1 MPSSWPSHRNTG
13 PSSEERTES
22 QCCCQPYPEHLLPDE
37 KLPPHNARGGDG
49 WRQSRTESCCQVGT
63 GAWHKAVSELGHH
76 TFPSTHARKL
86 VQDKTSTLATGGAMT
101 WRLRGRKA
109 LVFGMSMIL
118 EIHLAQC
125 LAYEKS
131 SVNVGETVLRLSGGT
146 CA

>member
-1 MPSSWPSHRNTG
+1 
-13 PSSEERTES
+13 
-22 QCCCQPYPEHLLPDE
+22 
-37 KLPPHNARGGDG
+37 
-49 WRQSRTESCCQVGT
+49 
-63 GAWHKAVSELGHH
+63 
-76 TFPSTHARKL
+76 
-86 VQDKTSTLATGGAMT
+86 MT